1 MKSFLAYF
9 FGLASLFT
17 CDLLVTRE
25 MGAESVALWAESRA
39 LIGILGVVAALGL
52 DLVMV
57 RSPQSSMRMLRFAAA
72 QVPLLA
78 ILLGFGVHG
87 LGYLSSPLSAA
98 ILAAGSAA
106 GLVLG
111 QFYRAHHR
119 YLASQ
124 LVQQGWKIVALAV
137 LGAMLSPLGGATP
150 PIDLVL
156 GVLLLMT
163 ALAGGIP
170 LLRSGIAVQRPQLPE
185 RPTVLYGIGL
195 RFMATSLILA
205 LAVYGEQLL
214 VNGVGTAQDAAVF
227 FTHAT
232 YFLFPVSVLNGYLGF
247 RIGPWLRDNHDR
259 FVQVIGSRW
268 VLIGF
273 GVVVYPVMM
282 HMIGWVGWEFIKP
295 GVGDPDPLIQLAMLG
310 AAVART
316 LYTIPSGYNGVF
328 GSPKQHD
335 LLIALQVLLL
345 LFLAGLIFA
354 VVGYVE
360 IVYLVAF
367 AGAANWVLRT
377 LIGGFVTRIIIKS
390 KLNG

>member
-1 MKSFLAYF
+1 MSFFAYML
-9 FGLASLFT
+9 GLSALFA
-17 CDLLVTRE
+17 CDLVVTRVLPS
-25 MGAESVALWAESRA
+25 ADIALWAESRA
-39 LIGILGVVAALGL
+39 LIGILGVIAALGL

-57 RSPQSSMRMLRFAAA
+57 RSPQSSIRMLGFAAV

-78 ILLGFGVHG
+78 VLLGFGVHS
-87 LGYLSSPLSAA
+87 LGYLSSPLSAT
-98 ILAAGSAA
+98 ILAAGSAS
-106 GLVLG
+106 GLILG

-119 YLASQ
+119 YLPSQ
-124 LVQQGWKIVALAV
+124 LVQQVWKIVALVA
-137 LGAMLSPLGGATP
+137 LGAMLLPLGFQAP

-156 GVLLLMT
+156 GGLLLVT
-163 ALAGGIP
+163 ALLGAVP
-170 LLRSGIAVQRPQLPE
+170 LMRSGSTAQLQQVPE
-185 RPTVLYGIGL
+185 SPAVLYGIGL

-214 VNGVGTAQDAAVF
+214 VSGVGTAHDAAVF

-259 FVQVIGSRW
+259 FVQAIGSRW
-268 VLIGF
+268 ILIGF
-273 GVVVYPVMM
+273 GAVIYALVM
-282 HMIGWVGWEFIKP
+282 HIIGWVGWGLVKP
-295 GVGDPDPLIQLAMLG
+295 GVGDPDPWLQLAMLG

-335 LLIALQVLLL
+335 LLIVLQVLLL
-345 LFLAGLIFA
+345 LFLAGLILAA
-354 VVGYVE
+354 VGHVG